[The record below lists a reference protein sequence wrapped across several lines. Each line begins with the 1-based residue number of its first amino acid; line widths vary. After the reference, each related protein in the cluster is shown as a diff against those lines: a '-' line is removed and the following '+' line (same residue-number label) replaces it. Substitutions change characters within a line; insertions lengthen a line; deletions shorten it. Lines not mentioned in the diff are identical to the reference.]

1 MLVGEKHAAMNI
13 FVKYIIFVLYIY
25 IYIVVICICSYPG
38 VSVIKNLSARQET
51 QETKVRSL
59 GQKDLCE
66 EKMAT
71 QYVPGASQEQRT
83 LGLYSP

>member
-1 MLVGEKHAAMNI
+1 M
-13 FVKYIIFVLYIY
+13 
-25 IYIVVICICSYPG
+25 
-38 VSVIKNLSARQET
+38 QET